1 MPRKTPRPADEAR
14 AIARTLRR
22 RYISAEAEAAAKE
35 AMTRL
40 EASKKR
46 GAPAAQQAGSLDA
59 LRRREEIELQDG
71 ESGAPFSDEEKARA
85 KAILD
90 RLHMTYPRPS

>member
-1 MPRKTPRPADEAR
+1 MPRKTPRPPDEAR
-14 AIARTLRR
+14 AIARNLRR
-22 RYISAEAEAAAKE
+22 RYITAEAEATAKA

-40 EASKKR
+40 EAGRAAK
-46 GAPAAQQAGSLDA
+46 GAKPAQPLDA
-59 LRRREEIELQDG
+59 LRQREQISVPA

-90 RLHMTYPRPS
+90 RLHMAYPRNS